1 MLSIYKPWEK
11 QEAIMVNFNERL
23 DKIIPKLK
31 EDKFIE
37 GRGLGN
43 EISFYVFD
51 YEPVHELEMRD
62 YIQHIKKE
70 FDYDGSTRQILEV
83 DLYKT
88 LLEIT
93 KEKRIYE
100 RIFQMEERQGKEAL
114 FKAMTT
120 FAKPEIFLNKIKE
133 KLDGHNVIFLTGVGK
148 VYPFVRSHNI
158 LNNLQEILDKTP
170 VVMFFPGQYDGQSLQ
185 LFSKFKDDNY
195 YRAFRLI
202 D

>member
-1 MLSIYKPWEK
+1 
-11 QEAIMVNFNERL
+11 MVNFNERL

-133 KLDGHNVIFLTGVGK
+133 KLDSHNVIFLTGVGK

-170 VVMFFPGQYDGQSLQ
+170 VVMFFPGQYDGHSLQ

>member
-1 MLSIYKPWEK
+1 MYKQWEK
-11 QEAIMVNFNERL
+11 QGAIMVNFNERL

-100 RIFQMEERQGKEAL
+100 RIFQMEQRQGKEAL

-133 KLDGHNVIFLTGVGK
+133 KLEGHNVIFLTGVGK

-170 VVMFFPGQYDGQSLQ
+170 VVMFFL
-185 LFSKFKDDNY
+185 DNMMGNHY
-195 YRAFRLI
+195 SYLANLRMTTITEHF